1 MRSVTQRGIDA
12 IIRHEGVRKNAY
24 RDVAGLLTIGVGH
37 LLTRSE
43 LSSGKLR
50 IGIDVVRWDKGIT
63 DSQCRVL
70 LEQDLDVAEAAVSRD
85 DHGLTDAQFDALVSF
100 VFNVGV
106 TAYEHSTLRRKL
118 LAGDLD
124 AVPAQMRRWNRAGG
138 VVVPGLMRRRMEE
151 ASLWAA

>member
-1 MRSVTQRGIDA
+1 MRSVTQRGLDA

>member
-1 MRSVTQRGIDA
+1 MRSVTQRGLDA

-85 DHGLTDAQFDALVSF
+85 DRGLTDAQFDALVSF

-106 TAYEHSTLRRKL
+106 TAYENSTLRRKL

>member
-100 VFNVGV
+100 VFNVGG